1 MEPQV
6 AEPVEP
12 LTDAEEEARFIAA
25 VLEGEAAIERGEVY
39 PAHEAL
45 VEARKRLGLS
55 S

>member
-12 LTDAEEEARFIAA
+12 LTDAEEEARFVAA
-25 VLEGEAAIERGEVY
+25 VLEGEASIERGEVY

-45 VEARKRLGLS
+45 LELKKKLGL
-55 S
+55 